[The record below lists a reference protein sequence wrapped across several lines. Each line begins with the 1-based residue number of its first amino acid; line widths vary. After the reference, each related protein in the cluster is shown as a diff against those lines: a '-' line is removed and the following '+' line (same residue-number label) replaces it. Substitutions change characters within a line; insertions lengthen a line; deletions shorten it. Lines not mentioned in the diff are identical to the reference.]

1 MEGTAWISL
10 LLFLSSAVLLIVYVK
25 STFSLRK
32 MCRACSVAQTSD
44 EVNHL
49 RLQAMLA
56 SIGDGVVATD
66 KDGNVIFLNQVA
78 QDMLSWTPEMISK
91 PLSDVS
97 VLADENGKAVPIKRH
112 PLHRC
117 LETGKK
123 IVTKNYHF
131 ILAGK
136 YNLAVYISATP
147 IINQKKEVVG
157 AIEVF
162 RDITKEKEIDKAKSE
177 FVYLASHQLRTPL
190 STINWYLELLLGED
204 AGKVNSEQKEY
215 LQEAY
220 DSTKHM
226 VALVNE
232 ILDVSRLELGTLT
245 VKYET
250 VDVRPII
257 ADCTNEVAPML
268 KKKEIKLVTKVPDPV
283 PLLTSDP
290 KLIRIIFQNLMTNAV
305 KYTPEKGAVRV
316 TMELSD
322 HQVSI
327 TVADTGF
334 GIPKNVQDK
343 VFSKL
348 FRADNIKEREPS
360 GTGLGLYTVKS
371 VVEQLGGS
379 IRFESEQ
386 NKGTT
391 FFVILPLKSALP
403 KTSNAL

>member
-1 MEGTAWISL
+1 M
-10 LLFLSSAVLLIVYVK
+10 
-25 STFSLRK
+25 
-32 MCRACSVAQTSD
+32 
-44 EVNHL
+44 
-49 RLQAMLA
+49 
-56 SIGDGVVATD
+56 
-66 KDGNVIFLNQVA
+66 
-78 QDMLSWTPEMISK
+78 
-91 PLSDVS
+91 
-97 VLADENGKAVPIKRH
+97 
-112 PLHRC
+112 
-117 LETGKK
+117 
-123 IVTKNYHF
+123 
-131 ILAGK
+131 
-136 YNLAVYISATP
+136 
-147 IINQKKEVVG
+147 
-157 AIEVF
+157 
-162 RDITKEKEIDKAKSE
+162 
-177 FVYLASHQLRTPL
+177 
-190 STINWYLELLLGED
+190 
-204 AGKVNSEQKEY
+204 
-215 LQEAY
+215 
-220 DSTKHM
+220 
-226 VALVNE
+226 
-232 ILDVSRLELGTLT
+232 
-245 VKYET
+245 
-250 VDVRPII
+250 RPII

>member
-1 MEGTAWISL
+1 MEGIAWISL
-10 LLFLSSAVLLIVYVK
+10 FLFLSSAILLVVYLR
-25 STFSLRK
+25 STVALRK
-32 MCRACSVAQTSD
+32 MCRACSTAQTSD

-66 KDGNVIFLNQVA
+66 NKGKVIFLNEVA
-78 QDMLSWTPEMISK
+78 QDMLSWTPEMVGK
-91 PLSDVS
+91 PLEDVS
-97 VLADENGKAVPIKRH
+97 VLADENGRAVSVKRH

-117 LETGKK
+117 IQTRKK
-123 IVTKNYHF
+123 IIAQNYHF
-131 ILAGK
+131 VREGQ

-147 IINQKKEVVG
+147 IINQNKEVVG

-190 STINWYLELLLGED
+190 STINWYLELLLDED
-204 AGKVNSEQKEY
+204 AGKINHEQKEY
-215 LQEAY
+215 IQEAHEN
-220 DSTKHM
+220 TRHM

-257 ADCTNEVAPML
+257 KDCTNEVTPML
-268 KKKEIKLVTKVPDPV
+268 KKKEIKLTTNVPDPV
-283 PLLTSDP
+283 PLLFSDP

-305 KYTPEKGAVRV
+305 KYTPEKGHVRV
-316 TMELSD
+316 AIELTD
-322 HQVSI
+322 HQVNI

-334 GIPKNVQDK
+334 GIPKNVQNK

-348 FRADNIKEREPS
+348 FRADNIKNREPS

-371 VVEQLGGS
+371 VVEQLGGN

-391 FFVILPLKSALP
+391 FFVTLPLKSAPP

>member
-1 MEGTAWISL
+1 MEGMAWLSL
-10 LLFLSSAVLLIVYVK
+10 LLFLCSVVLLIVYVR
-25 STFSLRK
+25 STRSLRK

-66 KDGNVIFLNQVA
+66 KDGRVIFLNKVA
-78 QDMLSWTPEMISK
+78 QKMLSWTPEMVGK
-91 PLSDVS
+91 PLGDVS
-97 VLADENGKAVPIKRH
+97 VLADENGKAVSIKQH

-117 LETGKK
+117 LKTRKK
-123 IVTKNYHF
+123 IVARNYHF
-131 ILAGK
+131 VRTGQ

-147 IINQKKEVVG
+147 IINQNKEIVG

-190 STINWYLELLLGED
+190 STISWYLELLLEED
-204 AGKVNSEQKEY
+204 AGKVSDEQREY
-215 LQEAY
+215 IQEAHE
-220 DSTKHM
+220 STRHM

-245 VKYET
+245 AKYET

-257 ADCTNEVAPML
+257 KDCANEVEPMR
-268 KKKEIKLVTKVPDPV
+268 KKKGVKLITKIPDPV

-290 KLIRIIFQNLMTNAV
+290 KLIRIIFQNLMTNAI
-305 KYTPEKGAVRV
+305 KYTPEKGTVRV
-316 TMELSD
+316 SMELTD
-322 HQVSI
+322 HQVNI
-327 TVADTGF
+327 TVADNGF
-334 GIPKNVQDK
+334 GIPKSVQDK

-379 IRFESEQ
+379 IRFESEE
-386 NKGTT
+386 NKGAT
-391 FFVILPLKSALP
+391 FFVTLPIKSARP
-403 KTSNAL
+403 KSSNAL